1 MRARWPERILIVRH
15 GQSAGNVA
23 AEAAQLAGHLT
34 IDLDLRDTDIA
45 LSELGERQA
54 AALGDWIAS
63 LPANEQPT
71 VLLVSPYKRALQTA
85 AIALEKFQRF
95 QEAEVSKDGSAAAG
109 NSGKPAPIQMIYDE
123 RLREREFGIVDR
135 LTKKGIVEKF
145 PFQAELYERI
155 RKFYYR
161 PPGGE
166 SWCDVILRLRSVMD
180 TLSNEYAGE
189 RVMIVC
195 HGVVVLC
202 FRYLFERMT
211 EEQILAIDRDNLI
224 ANCSVTSYVNSENP
238 KGLAGFTLEK
248 FNFVAPLVQAGEK
261 ITSRPDEPVLPK

>member
-1 MRARWPERILIVRH
+1 MRSRWPEGILIVRH

-23 AEAAQLAGHLT
+23 AEAAELAGHLA
-34 IDLDLRDTDIA
+34 IDLDLRDTDIP
-45 LSELGERQA
+45 LSELGQRQA
-54 AALGDWIAS
+54 AALGEWIAS
-63 LPANEQPT
+63 QPKERRPT
-71 VLLVSPYKRALQTA
+71 VLLVSPYVRALQTA
-85 AIALEKFQRF
+85 ALALEKFQT
-95 QEAEVSKDGSAAAG
+95 E
-109 NSGKPAPIQMIYDE
+109 NPTIQIIYDE

-145 PFQAELYERI
+145 PFQAELYDRI

-211 EEQILAIDRDNLI
+211 EEQILTIDHECLV
-224 ANCSVTSYVNSENP
+224 ANCSVTSYWNTDNP
-238 KGLAGFTLEK
+238 KGLGGFSLDK
-248 FNFVAPLVQAGEK
+248 FNFVAPLANAGEK
-261 ITSRPDEPVLPK
+261 ITSQPDEPNFPK

>member
-1 MRARWPERILIVRH
+1 MKNSSHWPERIMIARH

-23 AEAAQLAGHLT
+23 AEAAEAAGHSN
-34 IDLDLRDTDIA
+34 IDLAIRDTDVP
-45 LSELGERQA
+45 LSALGERQA
-54 AALGDWIAS
+54 EALGQWIAT
-63 LPANEQPT
+63 LPKEQQPT
-71 VLLVSPYKRALQTA
+71 VILASPYVRAFQTA
-85 AIALEKFQRF
+85 EIALRHFQISD
-95 QEAEVSKDGSAAAG
+95 QLSDQLSDQ
-109 NSGKPAPIQMIYDE
+109 PIQLVHDE

-145 PFQAELYERI
+145 PFQAELYDRI
-155 RKFYYR
+155 QKFYYR

-195 HGVVVLC
+195 HGVVVMC

-211 EEQILAIDRDNLI
+211 EEQILTIDRENLV
-224 ANCSVTSYVNSENP
+224 ANCSLTTYLNTADP
-238 KGLAGFTLEK
+238 QGLGGFTLEK
-248 FNFVAPLVQAGEK
+248 FNFVAPLANAGEK
-261 ITSRPDEPVLPK
+261 ITSQPDATNLPK